1 MLNFWLFRDNK
12 HKNTLQQNP
21 QDIAKGKS
29 TALKDFTMK

>member
-1 MLNFWLFRDNK
+1 MLNFWLFRDN
-12 HKNTLQQNP
+12 KNTLQQNP